1 MDPNSTAPPAPR
13 DSTELAEVRRAAA
26 GYPPPLAWVLHPYVQ
41 ILIGALLNV
50 AGEVLL
56 KRGAITHASVG
67 LFGIAALAS
76 VWTWIGVACYV
87 VALLNW
93 LWVLRT
99 VPVSIAFS
107 LMNAVYVL
115 VPLAANIFLH
125 EPIHPRRWLG
135 IALVLGGALII
146 ARPLAAAEEK
156 L

>member
-1 MDPNSTAPPAPR
+1 VTSPTTPSLIKPPAI
-13 DSTELAEVRRAAA
+13 VRVA
-26 GYPPPLAWVLHPYVQ
+26 VPYAQ
-41 ILIGALLNV
+41 ILLGALLNV

-56 KRGAITHASVG
+56 KRGSSWAVQHASVG
-67 LFGIAALAS
+67 VFGLAALAS
-76 VWTWIGVACYV
+76 VWTWIGVACYI

-115 VPLAANIFLH
+115 VPLAANVFLH

-135 IALVLGGALII
+135 IAFVLSGALLI
-146 ARPLAAAEEK
+146 ARPLAVAEEK